1 MNNHKVELINAKH
14 RDLHREIA
22 LMSESSQLVE
32 KEGKKLAEVLER
44 KLAKRLGI
52 KNDDPEV
59 KTLEL
64 IKNRFLDLEKEAAV
78 FTSSFSVVDKLL
90 AAGAKESELKGLK
103 SFQKRVEKQLIK
115 VYNIN
120 EEEYNKEGE

>member
-103 SFQKRVEKQLIK
+103 SFQKRVEKQ
-115 VYNIN
+115 
-120 EEEYNKEGE
+120 